1 MRAYVPGYELR
12 APRDLGETLDLLAGD
27 PDAWKPMA
35 GGTDLMVLFNAGALS
50 HRKLLSLHHHSEL
63 KGVIVTADAVDLGA
77 TTTFTEILTDTTL
90 RQEFPVLCEAAGLT
104 GGLSIQNRGTLG
116 GNLVNASP
124 AADSPPAL
132 MIYEAELELVSA
144 KGARWISCEAF
155 YKGYRR
161 VALDPG
167 ELLRRIRLPRLRKD
181 RIAFYRKVAASN
193 ARAISKVSFA
203 GLAEFDGKGIRD
215 VRIAVGSVA
224 PTAIRCQKTEAF
236 LKDDTGAIDDFKGAQ
251 DLLLNEVSCIDD
263 LRSTARYRRQV
274 LGNLLEL
281 FLRNVRSKHAS
292 A

>member
-1 MRAYVPGYELR
+1 MRAYIPGYELR

-27 PDAWKPMA
+27 PDAWKPIA

-50 HRKLLSLHHHSEL
+50 HRKLLSLWHLSEL
-63 KGVIVTADAVDLGA
+63 KGIIVTADAVVLGA
-77 TTTFTEILTDTTL
+77 TTTFTEIERDTTL
-90 RQEFPVLCEAAGLT
+90 RQEFPVLCEAASLT

-116 GNLVNASP
+116 GNLINASP

-132 MIYEAELELVSA
+132 MVYEAELELASA
-144 KGARWISCEAF
+144 KGTRWVSCGAF
-155 YKGYRR
+155 HTGYRR

-167 ELLRRIRLPRLRKD
+167 ELLRRIRLPRSRKR

-203 GLAEFDGKGIRD
+203 GLAEFDGEGIRD

-224 PTAIRCQKTEAF
+224 PTAIRCLKTEAF
-236 LKDDTGAIDDFKGAQ
+236 LRDVAGAMGDIKAAQ
-251 DLLLNEVSCIDD
+251 DLLLDEVSCIDD

-281 FLRNVRSKHAS
+281 FLRKMRSKYAS
-292 A
+292 T

>member
-1 MRAYVPGYELR
+1 MRAYIPGYELR
-12 APRDLGETLDLLAGD
+12 APRDLGETLNLLASD

-50 HRKLLSLHHHSEL
+50 HRKLLSLHHLSEL

-77 TTTFTEILTDTTL
+77 MTTFTEIEADTTL
-90 RQEFPVLCEAAGLT
+90 RQEFPVLCEAASLT

-132 MIYEAELELVSA
+132 MVYEAELELVSTQ
-144 KGARWISCEAF
+144 GARWVPCGAF
-155 YKGYRR
+155 FKGYRR

-167 ELLRRIRLPRLRKD
+167 ELLRRIRLPRLKRD
-181 RIAFYRKVAASN
+181 GIAFYRKVAASN
-193 ARAISKVSFA
+193 GRAISKVTFA
-203 GLAEFDGKGIRD
+203 GLAEFEGKGIRD
-215 VRIAVGSVA
+215 IRIAVGSVA
-224 PTAIRCQKTEAF
+224 PTAIRCLKTEAF
-236 LKDDTGAIDDFKGAQ
+236 LKDDTEAINDVKGAQ

-281 FLRNVRSKHAS
+281 FLRKVRSKYAS
-292 A
+292 T